1 MNSEIAH
8 IEQQIKNFE
17 INDSDELESFRLQF
31 LSKKGA
37 IQELFK
43 LMGTIPKQE
52 KAAFGKS
59 LNELKKL
66 AQQTFDQAKEAQI
79 SIEAVSVSAVDDIS
93 T

>member
-37 IQELFK
+37 IQEL
-43 LMGTIPKQE
+43 
-52 KAAFGKS
+52 
-59 LNELKKL
+59 LN
-66 AQQTFDQAKEAQI
+66 
-79 SIEAVSVSAVDDIS
+79 
-93 T
+93 